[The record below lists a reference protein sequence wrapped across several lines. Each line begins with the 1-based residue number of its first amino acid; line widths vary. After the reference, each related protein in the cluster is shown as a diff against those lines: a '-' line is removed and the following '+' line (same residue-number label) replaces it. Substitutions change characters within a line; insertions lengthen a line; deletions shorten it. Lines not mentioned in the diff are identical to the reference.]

1 MSNLTL
7 GLSPARTNEIGVGSY
22 RLSLV
27 LVALTCA
34 LTPAYVIRFHFGF
47 YPTTL
52 LEIAILLT
60 VVGFAIET
68 WRQGNRV
75 EWKSPFTIPS
85 ILFLVAGVISIL
97 VAPQPIKALGLFRAY
112 LVEPIALFVVI
123 STAVQS
129 RRRAMLV
136 LGGLAI
142 AGVAVAVPNAF
153 VVLQAARHHT
163 LNLAGAPPV
172 VIYTTQNAVAL
183 FCVPLIA
190 VAASLALYT
199 RDRMERLASVAVL
212 LVTGVA
218 TMLSF
223 SRAGYLALAVLTL
236 LLAATHPRRRLLV
249 PAVVIVGVAVSRIP
263 PVASRLGHQVD
274 FSDPNNSLAERYQL
288 WKATLRMLRDHPVFG
303 SGLSGF
309 ADTVAPYRQADVF
322 RERLLYP
329 HNIVLNF
336 WTETGLLG
344 LAAFAWILGAGL
356 TATWRAWRTA
366 SVDWRPI
373 ELGIFLA
380 LVAIIVHGLVDVPY
394 WKNDLS
400 TEFWVLMALGW
411 AGVRWGGREGEAW
424 SIPRPT

>member
-1 MSNLTL
+1 LTL
-7 GLSPARTNEIGVGSY
+7 GLSPARTNEISVGSY

-97 VAPQPIKALGLFRAY
+97 VAPQPVKALGLFRAY

-142 AGVAVAVPNAF
+142 AGVVVAVPNAF

-218 TMLSF
+218 TLLSF

-249 PAVVIVGVAVSRIP
+249 PAVAIVGVAVSRIP

-322 RERLLYP
+322 RERLIYP

-356 TATWRAWRTA
+356 TVTWRAWRTA

-411 AGVRWGGREGEAW
+411 AGVRWGGREGEA
-424 SIPRPT
+424 

>member
-97 VAPQPIKALGLFRAY
+97 VAPQPVKALGLFRAY

-142 AGVAVAVPNAF
+142 AGVVVAVPNAF

-218 TMLSF
+218 TLLSF

-344 LAAFAWILGAGL
+344 LAAFAWMLGAGL

-411 AGVRWGGREGEAW
+411 AGVRWGGREGEA
-424 SIPRPT
+424 

>member
-1 MSNLTL
+1 
-7 GLSPARTNEIGVGSY
+7 
-22 RLSLV
+22 
-27 LVALTCA
+27 
-34 LTPAYVIRFHFGF
+34 VIRFHFGF

-52 LEIAILLT
+52 LEIAILFT
-60 VVGFAIET
+60 VVVFAIET
-68 WRQGNRV
+68 WRQRTQV
-75 EWKSPFTIPS
+75 EWKSPFTIPA

-97 VAPQPIKALGLFRAY
+97 VAPQPVKALGLFRAY

-123 STAVQS
+123 STVVQS
-129 RRRAMLV
+129 RRRALLV

-142 AGVAVAVPNAF
+142 AGAVVAIPNAF

-163 LNLAGAPPV
+163 LNLGGAPPV

-190 VAASLALYT
+190 VAASLALYA
-199 RDRMERLASVAVL
+199 RDRTERLGSVAVL
-212 LVTGVA
+212 LVTGA
-218 TMLSF
+218 GTLLSF
-223 SRAGYLALAVLTL
+223 SRAGYLALAVLAL
-236 LLAATHPRRRLLV
+236 LLAATHPRRWILV

-322 RERLLYP
+322 RERLIYP

-411 AGVRWGGREGEAW
+411 AGVRWGGREGEA
-424 SIPRPT
+424 

>member
-1 MSNLTL
+1 
-7 GLSPARTNEIGVGSY
+7 I
-22 RLSLV
+22 
-27 LVALTCA
+27 TCA
-34 LTPAYVIRFHFGF
+34 LTPAYVKRFHFGF
-47 YPTTL
+47 YPTTV

-60 VVGFAIET
+60 VVVFAIET
-68 WRQGNRV
+68 WRQRTQV
-75 EWKSPFTIPS
+75 EWKSPFTLPA

-97 VAPQPIKALGLFRAY
+97 VAPQPVKALGLFRAY

-123 STAVQS
+123 STVVTS

-142 AGVAVAVPNAF
+142 AGVVVAVPNAF

-190 VAASLALYT
+190 VAASLALYA
-199 RDRMERLASVAVL
+199 RDRRERLISVAVL
-212 LVTGVA
+212 LVTGA
-218 TMLSF
+218 GTLLSF
-223 SRAGYLALAVLTL
+223 SRAGYLALAVLAL
-236 LLAATHPRRRLLV
+236 LLAATHPRRWILV
-249 PAVVIVGVAVSRIP
+249 PAVLIVGVAVSRIP
-263 PVASRLGHQVD
+263 PVASRLGHEVD
-274 FSDPNNSLAERYQL
+274 FADPNNSLAERYQL

-309 ADTVAPYRQADVF
+309 ADTIAPYRQADVF
-322 RERLLYP
+322 RERLIYP

-356 TATWRAWRTA
+356 TVTWRAWRTA
-366 SVDWRPI
+366 RVDWRPI

-400 TEFWVLMALGW
+400 TEFWVLIALGW
-411 AGVRWGGREGEAW
+411 AGVRWGGREGEA
-424 SIPRPT
+424 

>member
-7 GLSPARTNEIGVGSY
+7 GLSPARTNEISVGSY

-47 YPTTL
+47 YPTTV

-60 VVGFAIET
+60 VVGFVIET

-85 ILFLVAGVISIL
+85 ILFLVEGVISIL
-97 VAPQPIKALGLFRAY
+97 VAPQPVKALGLFRAY

-142 AGVAVAVPNAF
+142 AGVVVAVPNAF

-218 TMLSF
+218 TLLSF

-236 LLAATHPRRRLLV
+236 LLVATHPRRRLLV

-322 RERLLYP
+322 RERLIYP

-344 LAAFAWILGAGL
+344 LAAFAWMLGAGL

-411 AGVRWGGREGEAW
+411 AGVRWGGREGEA
-424 SIPRPT
+424 

>member
-7 GLSPARTNEIGVGSY
+7 GLSPARTNEISVGSY

-34 LTPAYVIRFHFGF
+34 LAPAYVIRFHFGF

-97 VAPQPIKALGLFRAY
+97 VAPQPVKALGLFRAY

-142 AGVAVAVPNAF
+142 AGVVVAVPNAF

-274 FSDPNNSLAERYQL
+274 FSDPNN
-288 WKATLRMLRDHPVFG
+288 
-303 SGLSGF
+303 
-309 ADTVAPYRQADVF
+309 
-322 RERLLYP
+322 
-329 HNIVLNF
+329 IVLNF

-380 LVAIIVHGLVDVPY
+380 LVAIIVHGLVDVPH

-411 AGVRWGGREGEAW
+411 AGVRWGGREGEA
-424 SIPRPT
+424 

>member
-7 GLSPARTNEIGVGSY
+7 GLSPARTNEISVGSY

-97 VAPQPIKALGLFRAY
+97 VAPQPVKALGLFRAY

-142 AGVAVAVPNAF
+142 AGVVVAVPNAF

-218 TMLSF
+218 TLLSF

-356 TATWRAWRTA
+356 TVTWRAWRTA

-411 AGVRWGGREGEAW
+411 AGVRWGGREGEA
-424 SIPRPT
+424 

>member
-1 MSNLTL
+1 
-7 GLSPARTNEIGVGSY
+7 
-22 RLSLV
+22 
-27 LVALTCA
+27 VALTCA

-60 VVGFAIET
+60 SVVFVIET
-68 WRQGNRV
+68 WRQGTRV
-75 EWKSPFTIPS
+75 EWKSPFTIPA

-97 VAPQPIKALGLFRAY
+97 VAPQPVKALGLFRAY

-123 STAVQS
+123 STVVQR
-129 RRRAMLV
+129 RRRALLV

-142 AGVAVAVPNAF
+142 AGAVVAIPNAF
-153 VVLQAARHHT
+153 VVLDAARHHT

-199 RDRMERLASVAVL
+199 RDRMERVASVAVL

-218 TMLSF
+218 TLLSF

-274 FSDPNNSLAERYQL
+274 FTDPNNSLAERYQL

-309 ADTVAPYRQADVF
+309 ADTIGPYRQADVF
-322 RERLLYP
+322 RERLIYP

-344 LAAFAWILGAGL
+344 LVAFAWIVVAGL
-356 TATWRAWRTA
+356 RLSWQAWRSA
-366 SVDWRPI
+366 SAGWRPI

-400 TEFWVLMALGW
+400 TEFWVLLAIGW
-411 AGVRWGGREGEAW
+411 AGVRWGGREAEA
-424 SIPRPT
+424 

>member
-1 MSNLTL
+1 LTL
-7 GLSPARTNEIGVGSY
+7 GLSPARTDAIAVGPY
-22 RLSLV
+22 RSSTA

-60 VVGFAIET
+60 VVAFAIET
-68 WRQGNRV
+68 WRQRTQV
-75 EWKSPFTIPS
+75 EWKSPFTIPA

-97 VAPQPIKALGLFRAY
+97 VAPQPVKALGLFRAY

-123 STAVQS
+123 STVVQS
-129 RRRAMLV
+129 RRRALLV

-142 AGVAVAVPNAF
+142 AGAVVAIPNGF

-163 LNLAGAPPV
+163 LNLGGAPPV

-190 VAASLALYT
+190 VAASLALYA
-199 RDRMERLASVAVL
+199 RDRTERLGSVAVL
-212 LVTGVA
+212 LVTGA
-218 TMLSF
+218 GTLLSF
-223 SRAGYLALAVLTL
+223 SRAGYLALAVLAL
-236 LLAATHPRRRLLV
+236 LLAATHPRRWILV

-274 FSDPNNSLAERYQL
+274 FADPNNSLAERYQL

-309 ADTVAPYRQADVF
+309 ADIVAPYRRADVF
-322 RERLLYP
+322 RERLIYP

-411 AGVRWGGREGEAW
+411 AGVRWGGREGEA
-424 SIPRPT
+424 